1 MADTVIFA
9 DIYAARE
16 TDTMGVSSK
25 LLADDIGQKY
35 FPSFEEI
42 AKYLVE
48 NTAPGD
54 LVITM
59 GAGDV
64 YKIGNILVDMLKEKY
79 TI

>member
-42 AKYLVE
+42 AKYLAE
-48 NTAPGD
+48 NATYGD

>member
-1 MADTVIFA
+1 MADVVIFA

-16 TDTMGVSSK
+16 TDTRGVSSK
-25 LLADDIGQKY
+25 LLADEIGQKY

-42 AKYLVE
+42 AGYLAE
-48 NTAPGD
+48 NAQPGD

-64 YKIGNILVDMLKEKY
+64 YRIGNILVDILKGKY
-79 TI
+79 NV

>member
-1 MADTVIFA
+1 VH
-9 DIYAARE
+9 
-16 TDTMGVSSK
+16 S
-25 LLADDIGQKY
+25 
-35 FPSFEEI
+35 
-42 AKYLVE
+42 
-48 NTAPGD
+48 GD